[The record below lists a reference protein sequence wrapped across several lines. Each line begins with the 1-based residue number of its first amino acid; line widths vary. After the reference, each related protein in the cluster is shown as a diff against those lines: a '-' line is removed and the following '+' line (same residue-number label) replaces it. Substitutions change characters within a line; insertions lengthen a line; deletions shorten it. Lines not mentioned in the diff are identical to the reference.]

1 MDTDAV
7 VWAGVVVVAAVLAG
21 KLVALVLDWARISRA
36 LDKTG
41 MPFAPGALPVLGHAL
56 KLLAGTP
63 WNIFVDWLVASGDS
77 CVRFRVLNKEC
88 VLVRGPAA
96 LKRVF
101 QTRQRTYGKDTGFT
115 YHPFMSILGSGLVT
129 SDGQL
134 WQQQRL
140 LIGPALRMDILDK
153 VVGVAKAATDRL
165 SDKLMRMRGTGKAV
179 NMEEE
184 LRHLALQVI
193 GKAILNLEPEECDA
207 VFPQLYLPVMEESHR
222 RVLQPFREYLP
233 LLPEWWLYHYRMHKL
248 NSFITGILRKRHAAR
263 IRADGKMKGA
273 EQDLLDRIM
282 KSVEDSDT
290 SWSSALEQQLC
301 YEIKT
306 FLLAGH
312 ETSASMLCW
321 SLFELT
327 QHKDMMAHV
336 QEEAVAAFGL
346 HDREP
351 SREAAE
357 GMTFTLAV
365 LKESLRK
372 YSVVPVVVRVAQKD
386 DEDLCGYSIP
396 RGARVM
402 CSISGTHQMYEEPEK
417 YRPDRFMPDGE
428 YDKFDEAIRPY
439 MFVPFIQGP
448 RNCLGQHFALLE
460 ARVVLALLVKRFHF
474 RPVSRTAGDTHPWII
489 PVGPADGMWM
499 LVD

>member
-1 MDTDAV
+1 MDSSTVLLAV
-7 VWAGVVVVAAVLAG
+7 VVIFLAAAAG
-21 KLVALVLDWARISRA
+21 KALALLLDWARVARA
-36 LDKTG
+36 LDATS
-41 MPFAPGALPVLGHAL
+41 MPRAPGALPLLGHAL
-56 KLLAGTP
+56 RLLAGTP
-63 WNIFVDWLVASGDS
+63 WDIFVSWLVASGDS

-101 QTRQRTYGKDTGFT
+101 QTKQRQYGKDTGFT

-129 SDGQL
+129 SDGPL

-140 LIGPALRMDILDK
+140 LIGPALRIDILDK
-153 VVGVAKAATDRL
+153 VIGVAKGAVDRL
-165 SDKLMRMRGTGKAV
+165 SAKLTRARGSGKPV

-184 LRHLALQVI
+184 FRCLTLQVI

-233 LLPEWWLYHYRMHKL
+233 ILPEWWLYRYRMHKL
-248 NSFITGILRKRHAAR
+248 DSFIIGLLRARHAAR
-263 IRADGKMKGA
+263 ASARPAKGDEADI
-273 EQDLLDRIM
+273 LDRIM
-282 KSVEDSDT
+282 SAVEDAGT
-290 SWSSALEQQLC
+290 PWGAGLEAQLC

-312 ETSASMLCW
+312 ETTASTLCW
-321 SLFELT
+321 SLYELT

-336 QEEAVAAFGL
+336 EEEAVAAFGP

-351 SREAAE
+351 GRPAVE
-357 GMTFTLAV
+357 GMCYTLAV

-372 YSVVPVVVRVAQKD
+372 YSVVPVVVRVALKD
-386 DEDLCGYSIP
+386 DDDLCGYAVP
-396 RGARVM
+396 RGARIM
-402 CSISGTHQMYEEPEK
+402 CSISGTHQMYEQPEK
-417 YRPDRFMPDGE
+417 YRPDRFMPGGE
-428 YDKFDEAIRPY
+428 YDRFDDAERPY

-474 RPVSRTAGDTHPWII
+474 RPVSKTAGDTHPWII